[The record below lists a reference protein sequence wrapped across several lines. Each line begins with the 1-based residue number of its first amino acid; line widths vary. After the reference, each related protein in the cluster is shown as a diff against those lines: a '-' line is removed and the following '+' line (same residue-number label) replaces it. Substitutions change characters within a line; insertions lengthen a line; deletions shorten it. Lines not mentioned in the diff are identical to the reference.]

1 MYLCRISILVVL
13 IIGIPQELPLSQRK
27 DTSGGNF
34 PQIMFAIKQILS
46 FARLGHAKQLLWV
59 QQLIKTVCINHPK

>member
-13 IIGIPQELPLSQRK
+13 IIGIPPELPLSQRK

-34 PQIMFAIKQILS
+34 PHIMCAIKQIL
-46 FARLGHAKQLLWV
+46 RVPG
-59 QQLIKTVCINHPK
+59 